1 MHLFRHTFTNLLK
14 SKGVKWQVVTFN
26 ILLIIALSTAF
37 FSLQKH
43 QHTVE
48 HYSKEGQ
55 NAINFSKTILP
66 NNVVRFGEISAALIL
81 QLLLPLFIFFGGFV
95 LVEGKRELE
104 TLRLVLSQG
113 VSFTELLIG
122 ETMGLFFLSLTLL
135 IPSSII
141 ALKLLL
147 FNSISLDVLLSF
159 SLLVFSFL
167 LYLLVMSLLSAWI
180 SALFKTS
187 KTALI
192 RLVGCWLFFTLMLP
206 NLFSMT
212 LVSQT

>member
-1 MHLFRHTFTNLLK
+1 M
-14 SKGVKWQVVTFN
+14 
-26 ILLIIALSTAF
+26 
-37 FSLQKH
+37 
-43 QHTVE
+43 
-48 HYSKEGQ
+48 
-55 NAINFSKTILP
+55 
-66 NNVVRFGEISAALIL
+66 
-81 QLLLPLFIFFGGFV
+81 

-113 VSFTELLIG
+113 MSFTELLIG

-167 LYLLVMSLLSAWI
+167 IYLLVMSLLSAWI
-180 SALFKTS
+180 SALLKTS

>member
-1 MHLFRHTFTNLLK
+1 MLSNKFR
-14 SKGVKWQVVTFN
+14 
-26 ILLIIALSTAF
+26 
-37 FSLQKH
+37 
-43 QHTVE
+43 
-48 HYSKEGQ
+48 
-55 NAINFSKTILP
+55 
-66 NNVVRFGEISAALIL
+66 
-81 QLLLPLFIFFGGFV
+81 LFIFFGGFV

-167 LYLLVMSLLSAWI
+167 IYLLVMSLLSAWI

-212 LVSQT
+212 LVIQT